1 MDFIKYYACVVRVAA
16 LHAAHGVLLIL
27 IIAAG
32 VVTYLNPQ
40 VEVLAIYT
48 DGKWPLSLWR
58 VSSRC
63 ACSLLFLDLE
73 RRASTTC

>member
-1 MDFIKYYACVVRVAA
+1 MDFIKYYACVVRVAS

-48 DGKWPLSLWR
+48 DGKWPLSTFRKLVTNFAPMR
-58 VSSRC
+58 LSIKLTGRGC
-63 ACSLLFLDLE
+63 A
-73 RRASTTC
+73 

>member
-1 MDFIKYYACVVRVAA
+1 MDFIKYYACVVRAA
-16 LHAAHGVLLIL
+16 SLHAAHGVLLIL

-48 DGKWPLSLWR
+48 DGKWPLSTFRKLVTNFAPTCLSIKLTGR
-58 VSSRC
+58 GC
-63 ACSLLFLDLE
+63 A
-73 RRASTTC
+73 